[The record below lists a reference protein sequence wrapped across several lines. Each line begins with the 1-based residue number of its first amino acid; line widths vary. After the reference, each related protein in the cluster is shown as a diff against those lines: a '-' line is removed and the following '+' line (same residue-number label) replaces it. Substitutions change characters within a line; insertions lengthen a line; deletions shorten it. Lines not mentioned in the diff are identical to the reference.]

1 MSSEYSD
8 KMTALERRSTLS
20 LGAVYAVRMLGLF
33 MILPVFVLYAERL
46 DGVTPLS
53 IGLAIG
59 AYGLTQALFQ
69 IPLGMLSD
77 RIGRKPVIVGGLVVF
92 AMGSVVAALSDTIA
106 GVILGRALQGSG
118 AIAAAVMALAADLTR
133 EEHRTKVMAVI
144 GLSIGMAFSLALISG
159 PVLQYW
165 IGVPGI
171 FWLTAA
177 LALMAIGIVL
187 GFVPQPVNTR
197 MQRDAQVVVSAIR
210 QVLTD
215 FELLRLDFGI
225 FVLHMVLTANFI
237 VIPILLRDAAG
248 LVPEHH
254 WMLYLPILFGSFL
267 LMLPFIIMAEKR
279 HKLKPVFLGAI
290 ALLAVVELSLAYSS
304 HGLFVMAGAML
315 LFFTAFNL
323 LEASLPSLVTKLTAP
338 DIKGTSMGMFS
349 SSQFLG
355 AFVGGVLGGTILEVW
370 GQQAVFIANGLFI
383 LIWLMVGMG
392 MKNPLYLS
400 SYLLKVG
407 QLSTGHAQTMVQE
420 LTQVRGVVEAV
431 VIPEDGV
438 AYLKVDRKILDE
450 NRLRE
455 ISASPA

>member
-1 MSSEYSD
+1 MSSDYSD
-8 KMTALERRSTLS
+8 KMTVLERRSTLS

-33 MILPVFVLYAERL
+33 MILPVFALYAE
-46 DGVTPLS
+46 DFEKVTPLL

-77 RIGRKPVIVGGLVVF
+77 RIGRKPVIVGGLMVF
-92 AMGSVVAALSDTIA
+92 AAGSAVAALADTLT

-144 GLSIGMAFSLALISG
+144 GLSIGVAFSVALVAG
-159 PVLQYW
+159 PVLNHW

-171 FWLTAA
+171 FWLTAV
-177 LALMAIGIVL
+177 LALVAIVIVL
-187 GFVPQPVNTR
+187 RFVPQPVSR
-197 MQRDAQVVVSAIR
+197 RLQRDTRVVGSAIR
-210 QVLTD
+210 RIISD
-215 FELLRLDFGI
+215 PELLRLDLGI

-237 VIPILLRDAAG
+237 VIPVLLRDQAG
-248 LVPEHH
+248 LLPQHH
-254 WMLYLPILFGSFL
+254 WMLYFPVLLGSFL
-267 LMLPFIIMAEKR
+267 LMLPFIIVAEKR
-279 HKLKPVFLGAI
+279 RKLKPVFLGAI
-290 ALLAVVELSLAYSS
+290 ALLAMVEFFLFRSEQ
-304 HGLFVMAGAML
+304 GLYAMATGLL

-338 DIKGTSMGMFS
+338 DVKGTSMGVFS

-355 AFVGGVLGGTILEVW
+355 AFAGGGLGGVVLQTW
-370 GQQAVFIANGLFI
+370 GPQAVFTGSGMVI
-383 LIWLMVGMG
+383 LIWLLIGAS
-392 MKNPLYLS
+392 MKNPRYLS
-400 SYLLKVG
+400 SYLLNVG
-407 QLSTGHAQTMVQE
+407 QLSSEHAKTMVHE
-420 LTQVRGVVEAV
+420 LSRVEGVAEAV

-455 ISASPA
+455 ISISPA